1 MDNTLTKMEFTPVK
15 MPLKDVVSEYEIEI
29 TKDDLTL
36 MDSIKTVLE
45 SGVDKLTLKISKR
58 SGDIIVND
66 ECFKSISCNCVKVK
80 KISDAGNFPGT
91 KTEAKLQ
98 IETSSWHFPCP
109 DYKYSNIKR
118 NLEKAI
124 EEVMHINEV
133 EVKSFSTGIVEYDE
147 H

>member
-1 MDNTLTKMEFTPVK
+1 MNDTLTKMS
-15 MPLKDVVSEYEIEI
+15 LKDIVNKYEIEI

-45 SGVDKLTLKISKR
+45 SGVDKLTLKISNNT
-58 SGDIIVND
+58 GNVMVND
-66 ECFKSISCNCVKVK
+66 DCFKSISCNCVKVK
-80 KISDAGNFPGT
+80 KISDVGNFPGT

-133 EVKSFSTGIVEYDE
+133 EVKSFSTGIVEYDDHE
-147 H
+147 